1 MYSALNGTTQKG
13 AITVI
18 WRRLIGRVLHKEPG
32 RRDGTNTASPPTA
45 SAIRR
50 DRVVIL
56 IAIVLATVIAWS
68 WLINMARDMTS
79 APMMGMPA
87 MDPWALGNLI
97 SMVIMW
103 VIMMVG
109 MMLPSATPMILIYA
123 RVVRQKNTLSAARA
137 LTASFTVGYLVM
149 WAAFSVVATLLQA
162 ALQDLDL
169 ISSMLESTSSVLG
182 GALFIAAGVYQLTPL
197 KRACLKGCR
206 SPLDFVLHS
215 WRKGRIGSLVMGLE
229 HGVLCASCCWMMMM
243 LLFVVGVMNLF
254 WVAALTVLVLAEKA
268 LPAGE
273 WTARIGGVSMLGAG
287 IWLLSRSP

>member
-1 MYSALNGTTQKG
+1 MERT
-13 AITVI
+13 
-18 WRRLIGRVLHKEPG
+18 PPP
-32 RRDGTNTASPPTA
+32 PPTA

-137 LTASFTVGYLVM
+137 LTASFTVGYLVV

-229 HGVLCASCCWMMMM
+229 HGVLCAGCCWMMMM